1 MEKRKKVLFFLSSTT
16 GGAERM
22 TVNIAKM
29 LPTDKFEVQ
38 LLFIWKRMAL

>member
-1 MEKRKKVLFFLSSTT
+1 MIAHKKVIFFLPPAL

-29 LPTDKFEVQ
+29 LDRERYEVV
-38 LLFIWKRMAL
+38 FCIVG